1 MADTAFGIQELNLI
15 GASGTPTIESPNNLN
30 LTAVNVAISTDASVG
45 GTLTAHQIDG
55 NITGAGATFT
65 DGINLKYAS
74 VSGAASTVTYVV
86 KVATKSA
93 NHRWRH
99 QGSSSG
105 YTING
110 IESPL
115 LTLKPGVDYVFDQSD
130 SSNATHPIR
139 FYYDA
144 KKSAPYST
152 HLAKTFNFDITNN
165 GSGAYTFT
173 AASDRS
179 GGVSG
184 DDPTV
189 TIWVGDTIRIK
200 NNAASA
206 HPLNVN
212 RSNTTG
218 TSARVDTP
226 AATNQGTYS
235 GGIVSWTPNTPG
247 TYFYNCQNHGFMAG
261 LIKVLNP
268 PGVAY
273 CSGSS
278 NTIQNVIKAG
288 SAGAATTIS
297 ILGDTPTVVHYQ
309 CLAHGYMGHALV
321 SNTSGTTGNPDLTV
335 AGIVTAKN
343 FVPTVGQLSNRNLV
357 INGAFNVA
365 QRGTS
370 DTTSGQG
377 FTTVDRWS
385 IVWNGMEEVISRYQ
399 ETLTSADAGPW
410 EKGFRNA
417 WKVQNGNQTGGADA
431 NGYINSYTA
440 IEAQDIA
447 SSGWDYTDPNSK
459 ITLSFWVKS
468 SVAQTFYGYLKTE
481 DGTDQAYSFSYTP
494 LAANVW
500 TKVTKTIPG
509 SPNITIN
516 NDNGMGLA
524 IYLPTFL
531 GTDRTATGNV
541 MNTWAAYS
549 SSSRTPN
556 SNTGWL
562 TTNDSTWHLTGIQLE
577 VGEVATPFEHRS
589 YSDELARCQRYFYM
603 HASGAEA
610 QQNNRAPIVTGSMYS
625 TTSFYGVIDL
635 PVRMRTTP
643 SLYKVVGTDYFRV
656 YANSGADTCN
666 DLAHQNSTPTTY
678 AINVYDGLSRTLN
691 AGAWAETDNSAA
703 RVGFS
708 AEL

>member
-173 AASDRS
+173 AAPDRAGS
-179 GGVSG
+179 VSG
-184 DDPTV
+184 DDPLV
-189 TIWVGDTIRIK
+189 TIWVGDTIAIR
-200 NNAASA
+200 NNASSA
-206 HPLNVN
+206 HPLNIN

-226 AATNQGTYS
+226 AATNQGAS
-235 GGIVSWTPNTPG
+235 GGGDPVSWTPNTPG

-278 NTIQNVIKAG
+278 NTIENVIKAG

-297 ILGDTPTVVHYQ
+297 IQGDTPTVVHYQ

-335 AGIVTAKN
+335 AGIVTAKT
-343 FVPTVGQLSNRNLV
+343 FVPTVGQLSHRNLI
-357 INGAFNVA
+357 INGNMKVA
-365 QRGTS
+365 QRGPSIQAEGYTC
-370 DTTSGQG
+370 DRFNLL
-377 FTTVDRWS
+377 FTGTDAAP
-385 IVWNGMEEVISRYQ
+385 
-399 ETLTSADAGPW
+399 TLTQHALNSADTGPW
-410 EKGFRNA
+410 EKGFR
-417 WKVQNGNQTGGADA
+417 KSLHLLNGNQSSGAGASD
-431 NGYINSYTA
+431 YMILRYKV
-440 IEAQDIA
+440 EAQDLVG
-447 SSGWDYTDPNSK
+447 SGWDYTSPSSYL
-459 ITLSFWVKS
+459 TLSYWVKS
-468 SVAQTFYGYLKTE
+468 SVAQNFYAYLRTH
-481 DGTDQAYSFSYTP
+481 DGTAKVFTWETGALS
-494 LAANVW
+494 ANVW
-500 TKVTKTIPG
+500 KKVIVKIPG
-509 SPNITIN
+509 NTSITIN
-516 NDNGMGLA
+516 DDNGIGML
-524 IYLPTFL
+524 ITFPVFWG
-531 GTDRTATGNV
+531 GTWTDNGVTN
-541 MNTWAAYS
+541 NTWRNWGS
-549 SSSRTPN
+549 GNERTKDYT
-556 SNTGWL
+556 STWY
-562 TTNDSTWHLTGIQLE
+562 TTNAATMEITGVQLE

-589 YSDELARCQRYFYM
+589 YHDEFLRCARYYQEQQGGSDVFMYAAKAQGSTSADVGVSLVVPMR
-603 HASGAEA
+603 AS
-610 QQNNRAPIVTGSMYS
+610 PTVTCSTHRLFHSDAVAYTSS
-625 TTSFYGVIDL
+625 TTAPTVVQWDDAHSIHSATIALNCGGHSGIANNECC
-635 PVRMRTTP
+635 TWAP
-643 SLYKVVGTDYFRV
+643 SS
-656 YANSGADTCN
+656 A
-666 DLAHQNSTPTTY
+666 
-678 AINVYDGLSRTLN
+678 GLLFDS
-691 AGAWAETDNSAA
+691 
-703 RVGFS
+703 
-708 AEL
+708 EL

>member
-45 GTLTAHQIDG
+45 GTLTVHQIDG

-93 NHRWRH
+93 NHRWQH

-173 AASDRS
+173 ASPDRAGS
-179 GGVSG
+179 VSG

-189 TIWVGDTIRIK
+189 TIWVGDTIAIK
-200 NNAASA
+200 NNASSS
-206 HPLNVN
+206 HPLNIN

-226 AATNQGTYS
+226 AATNQGTS
-235 GGIVSWTPNTPG
+235 GGGIVSWTPNTPG

-261 LIKVLNP
+261 TIKVLNP

-278 NTIQNVIKAG
+278 NTIENVIKAG

-297 ILGDTPTVVHYQ
+297 IQGDTPTTVHYQ

-321 SNTSGTTGNPDLTV
+321 SNTFGTTGNPDLTV
-335 AGIVTAKN
+335 AGIVTAKT
-343 FVPTVGQLSNRNLV
+343 FVPTAGQLSHRNLL
-357 INGAFNVA
+357 INGSMTVA

-370 DTTSGQG
+370 STTSGFG
-377 FTTVDRWS
+377 SLDRWDCRH
-385 IVWNGMEEVISRYQ
+385 NGNDEDPTHSQ
-399 ETLTSADAGPW
+399 HALTSADIGPW
-410 EKGFRNA
+410 EKGFRYSYHM
-417 WKVQNGNQTGGADA
+417 QNGNQTSGAGAGDY
-431 NGYINSYTA
+431 NFIFQS
-440 IEAQDIA
+440 IEAQNLA
-447 SSGWDYTDPNSK
+447 GSGWDYNSSSSYV
-459 ITLSFWVKS
+459 TLSFWVKA
-468 SVAQTFYGYLKTE
+468 SVAQNYYGYIRTL
-481 DGTDQAYSFSYTP
+481 DGTGQSIPYETGSLT
-494 LAANVW
+494 ANVW
-500 TKVTKTIPG
+500 KYVTVTVPG
-509 SPNITIN
+509 NPNSTVA
-516 NDNGMGLA
+516 NDNGVGMR
-524 IYLPTFL
+524 IYWAPFI
-531 GTDRTATGNV
+531 GTDYTANSKTVGVWSEYVNAERHPD
-541 MNTWAAYS
+541 MASTWY
-549 SSSRTPN
+549 
-556 SNTGWL
+556 
-562 TTNDSTWHLTGIQLE
+562 TTNDATFEITGVQFE
-577 VGEVATPFEHRS
+577 VGEAATPFEHRS
-589 YSDELARCQRYFYM
+589 YGDEFNRCLRYYWKM
-603 HASGAEA
+603 VG
-610 QQNNRAPIVTGSMYS
+610 GSTYS
-625 TTSFYGVIDL
+625 VGNGMAWAATEVDL
-635 PVRMRTTP
+635 PVRFPVNMRTIPTLDQSTGSNYFQIEGGGQSPATYVDGNWTLQFANEIQGNIYATP
-643 SLYKVVGTDYFRV
+643 DQNLTAGRAHHIVARET
-656 YANSGADTCN
+656 GAKIAFT
-666 DLAHQNSTPTTY
+666 
-678 AINVYDGLSRTLN
+678 
-691 AGAWAETDNSAA
+691 
-703 RVGFS
+703 